1 MLFFHGNG
9 SEGRVKSRRPCRYRF
24 APKGTKP
31 CRPVTPFGSWRADS
45 SHSRIH
51 VDALLPQLSL
61 LLLAHPFSL
70 RGYSPFSWVRST
82 VAPSNS
88 IQSSIFKAKVS
99 VTSSPAS
106 RSSKAVA
113 ESSSMLTPL
122 SSCMFGRVSWVS
134 EPVGFLNDKS
144 NFFDQS
150 ISGFRARNHRSRR
163 TRLYAL
169 IGTTSSSDSST
180 GARCFKYWTE
190 KVIFRLS
197 FVCSITWPLRPRV
210 VVWAAWCRSPSL
222 RRSLGDIKM
231 LGAPQSIRA
240 RTRCISPCRSRI
252 WTSWI
257 MCTES
262 GVSVPQRYWLNMWA
276 PRLSKTTLGLN
287 DIRCGWTSSKV
298 SVNARVA
305 TACIPS
311 AISSYLSRRARYRER

>member
-1 MLFFHGNG
+1 M
-9 SEGRVKSRRPCRYRF
+9 
-24 APKGTKP
+24 
-31 CRPVTPFGSWRADS
+31 
-45 SHSRIH
+45 
-51 VDALLPQLSL
+51 DALLPQLSL

-88 IQSSIFKAKVS
+88 IQCSIFKAKVS

-150 ISGFRARNHRSRR
+150 ISGFRARNHRSPR
-163 TRLYAL
+163 TRSYAL
-169 IGTTSSSDSST
+169 IGTTSTSDLST
-180 GARCFKYWTE
+180 GARCFNYWTE

-210 VVWAAWCRSPSL
+210 VVWAAWCRSLSL

-240 RTRCISPCRSRI
+240 RTRWISPCRSRI